1 MIREILFAEKD
12 TETFNENH
20 LRDNFLKLVRKFAK
34 QRYAIE
40 AIFNSELGWYHGFSS
55 LHFAGLFL

>member
-40 AIFNSELGWYHGFSS
+40 AIF
-55 LHFAGLFL
+55 